1 MDGACTTTS
10 SLSFPREFLI
20 ELDNR
25 LDHKQYLITLFH
37 ELMHVEQRLRNR
49 HQQRFMPKFTNKWM
63 GEVVPQDTSYRDEPW
78 EVEAFAMQE
87 ELCNAYLTSKN
98 S

>member
-1 MDGACTTTS
+1 
-10 SLSFPREFLI
+10 
-20 ELDNR
+20 
-25 LDHKQYLITLFH
+25 
-37 ELMHVEQRLRNR
+37 MHVEQRLRNR

-63 GEVVPQDTSYRDEPW
+63 GEIISGDTSYEDEPW